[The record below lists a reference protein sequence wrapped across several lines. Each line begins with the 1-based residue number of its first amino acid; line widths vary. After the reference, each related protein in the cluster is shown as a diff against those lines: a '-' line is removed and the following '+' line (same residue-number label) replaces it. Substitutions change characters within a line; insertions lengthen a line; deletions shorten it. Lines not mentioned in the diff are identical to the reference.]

1 MQNQIR
7 DDYKNWL
14 IGLTNSWCSSASGN
28 SYLSL
33 MEYLYSCPFT
43 SVYANDC
50 NRVQDGIDMRFRYI
64 ESLDSGPDSFKY
76 TYRDVFIYLVHDCN
90 MLEMMTALAQ
100 KCEDHIMG
108 DPEIGDRSGEWF
120 WGMIKNTHLDLL
132 SDECF
137 DILEAERIV
146 NNIINHNY
154 GRDGD
159 GGLFSVRNPD
169 IDMRTAE
176 LWYQMNWYLGEMYD
190 QY

>member
-1 MQNQIR
+1 MRNQIR

-64 ESLDSGPDSFKY
+64 ESLDSGPDFLKY
-76 TYRDVFIYLVHDCN
+76 SYNDVFIYLTHDCN

-120 WGMIKNTHLDLL
+120 WGMIKNTHLDTL

-137 DILEAERIV
+137 DILEAGRIV

-154 GRDGD
+154 CRDGD
-159 GGLFSVRNPD
+159 GGLFSVKSPD